1 MAMWQAVI
9 LTLLLLKGYQGQEC
23 SNSLD
28 PVIGLSGQPV
38 LIWPP
43 NTQTELYSV
52 EWKMELRSQRT
63 STLILRW
70 NNQSEHCSSISERL
84 NCAFVFECGN
94 LSLNIKPAKPQCSGL
109 YKLAMTSNNGDVS
122 CIQFNVSIFDHV
134 EKPYLQI
141 VRKIINEGKCQMDL
155 YCLVSRND
163 NVNYSWYNG
172 SELILTPRN
181 CSHLEV
187 QIDAH
192 KLNTYTCNISNP
204 ASWASASLNLTFTQD
219 CLVIV
224 ILGVLFLGTLI
235 CFCVWMRKRKRKQSR
250 SSPQEF
256 LTVYEDIQEIKR
268 NQCSAS
274 ESQSQG
280 NAATLYSVIQVSQ
293 ARLKKNQD
301 PSCSSTI
308 YEQVGRRPLK
318 ACNPARLS
326 RKELETFEIHF

>member
-219 CLVIV
+219 CLEPRFLPFWIVIV

-293 ARLKKNQD
+293 
-301 PSCSSTI
+301 
-308 YEQVGRRPLK
+308 VGRRPLK